1 MAKKSTTINL
11 WTILLTTSVGIIWGN
26 LASAEHHGSPY
37 VYRVS
42 GGLGRG
48 SVSPRMPGRQG
59 RSPQPTVP
67 PETLIIPA
75 HAPRVQLSQNDI
87 RKLRFKPTVGS
98 VHLSEGHEAKF
109 NCSIDVPDAN
119 LDLTVLWRKNNM
131 ELAENLQVVINELQ
145 TVTHGIMTLLSTVS
159 ITRVQRADAGDYRCR
174 LRVFDKVIESQP
186 ISIQVEGLPTF
197 TRQPDDRNVTRNSPF
212 NLSCEAVGP
221 PNPIMI
227 HWLRNGVSEMGYV
240 TPSPS
245 NYTVAGVDKY
255 TQFSCEAHNQKGVTT
270 SREANVNIK
279 VLPAPVSEVTVIQR
293 ESNKLVLRWTPGHD
307 GFSPLTT
314 CQIRVKEVSR
324 RRGEVRLARIINATA
339 PPFQSDVPGLQ
350 AMTWYNMSVSCSNEL
365 GQSPVSTW
373 VQSNTTEGVPS
384 VYPRNLTVMLNES
397 MLVIR
402 WKDPPPD
409 RVNGI
414 LTGYD
419 VIVTYG
425 TRVNKIRSSSNTAA
439 VALQEFNTTYSVQVA
454 ACTQAGRGMLSPA
467 VGIFVPENNWPLAP
481 SSSPDTRGSDSV
493 YIILGVVCGFC
504 LLLLVLWAAICMR
517 GRILDTHF
525 GQMFGSGEKLQPIV
539 QYRPHRSYNRSAI
552 EITLGNLGVSDELQA
567 KLQDFMIM
575 RNLLSIGKILGE
587 GEFGSVVEGNLKQ
600 LDGTSEKVAVKTMKL
615 DNFSQREI
623 EEFLNEAACMKDF
636 DHPNVIRLLGVCLE
650 AGSGHFPKP
659 MVILPFMRYG
669 DLHSFLL
676 RSRLGDCPLFLP
688 TQTLLKFM
696 IDIAMGMEYLSG
708 RNFLH
713 RDLAARNCMLRDDM
727 TVCVADFGLSKKIYS
742 GDYYRQGRI
751 AKMPVKWIAVESLAD
766 RVFTVKSDVWAFGVT
781 MWEIATRGMTPYPG
795 IQNHEIYDYLLLG
808 HRLKQPKDCLDELY
822 EIMYS
827 CWRADPLD
835 RPVFTQVGEQ
845 LEKLTEKLPEASTS
859 KEDIIY
865 INTSFP
871 EEDQACAC
879 ADPDLDL
886 PLYSSSPSCSHSNQF
901 SPSPSCSH
909 LFSSSPSCSNS
920 RQRRD
925 NRDLLTAVI
934 HESMEEKEEED
945 DRYVIV
951 ISNANRSGDP
961 AVTMTAAAATAA
973 AVDSDTPLLAREGL
987 GGVVGGATRDSV
999 GDVTG
1004 MEQHTSDTTLLL

>member
-1 MAKKSTTINL
+1 
-11 WTILLTTSVGIIWGN
+11 
-26 LASAEHHGSPY
+26 
-37 VYRVS
+37 
-42 GGLGRG
+42 
-48 SVSPRMPGRQG
+48 
-59 RSPQPTVP
+59 
-67 PETLIIPA
+67 
-75 HAPRVQLSQNDI
+75 
-87 RKLRFKPTVGS
+87 FKPTVGS
-98 VHLSEGHEAKF
+98 LHLSEGHEAKF

-119 LDLTVLWRKNNM
+119 LDLTVLWWKNNM

-145 TVTHGIMTLLSTVS
+145 TPDCNVVDLKHVLCL
-159 ITRVQRADAGDYRCR
+159 C
-174 LRVFDKVIESQP
+174 VFL
-186 ISIQVEGLPTF
+186 GLPTF
-197 TRQPDDRNVTRNSPF
+197 TRQPDDKNVTRNSPF

-221 PNPIMI
+221 PNPITI
-227 HWLRNGVSEMGYV
+227 HWLRNGVRVIGYI
-240 TPSPS
+240 TSSPS
-245 NYTVAGVDKY
+245 NYTVPGERDTHTCTHTHAGTCTDEHTHVRIH
-255 TQFSCEAHNQKGVTT
+255 AHTYAHT
-270 SREANVNIK
+270 HRHTYAHIF
-279 VLPAPVSEVTVIQR
+279 
-293 ESNKLVLRWTPGHD
+293 LRWTPGHD

-324 RRGEVRLARIINATA
+324 RRGEVRLARLINTTA

-365 GQSPVSTW
+365 GHSPVSTW

-384 VYPRNLTVMLNES
+384 VYPRNVTVMLNES

-402 WKDPPPD
+402 WKDPPRD

-414 LTGYD
+414 LIGYD

-425 TRVNKIRSSSNTAA
+425 TRVNKIRSSSNTAT

-454 ACTQAGRGMLSPA
+454 ACTQAGRGMLSPP
-467 VGIFVPENNWPLAP
+467 VGIFVPENKWPLSP
-481 SSSPDTRGSDSV
+481 SSSPDTIGSDSV

-517 GRILDTHF
+517 SRILDTRF
-525 GQMFGSGEKLQPIV
+525 GGEKLQPIV
-539 QYRPHRSYNRSAI
+539 QYRPQKSYNRSAI

-575 RNLLSIGKILGE
+575 RNLLSIGKVLGE
-587 GEFGSVVEGNLKQ
+587 GEFGSVVEGHLKQ

-676 RSRLGDCPLFLP
+676 RSRLGDSPL
-688 TQTLLKFM
+688 TLLKFM

-808 HRLKQPKDCLDELY
+808 HRLKQPTDCLDELY

-827 CWRADPLD
+827 CWRADLLD
-835 RPVFTQVGEQ
+835 RPVFTQVRE
-845 LEKLTEKLPEASTS
+845 LPTKLL
-859 KEDIIY
+859 
-865 INTSFP
+865 
-871 EEDQACAC
+871 
-879 ADPDLDL
+879 
-886 PLYSSSPSCSHSNQF
+886 
-901 SPSPSCSH
+901 
-909 LFSSSPSCSNS
+909 
-920 RQRRD
+920 
-925 NRDLLTAVI
+925 
-934 HESMEEKEEED
+934 
-945 DRYVIV
+945 
-951 ISNANRSGDP
+951 
-961 AVTMTAAAATAA
+961 
-973 AVDSDTPLLAREGL
+973 
-987 GGVVGGATRDSV
+987 
-999 GDVTG
+999 
-1004 MEQHTSDTTLLL
+1004 